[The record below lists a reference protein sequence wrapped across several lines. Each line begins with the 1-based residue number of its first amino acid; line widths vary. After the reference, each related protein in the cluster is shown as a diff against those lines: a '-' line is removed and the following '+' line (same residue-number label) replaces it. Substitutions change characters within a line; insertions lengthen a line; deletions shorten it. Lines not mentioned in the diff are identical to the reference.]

1 MKTNTRI
8 TGAILL
14 TILLGGCATT
24 EIVGEIPQPPSQ
36 LKAAH
41 IMVCRKRVFVG
52 DGSATIISVDG
63 NSVLRSGPGVCF
75 SAALAPGR
83 HTISVLGRSWA
94 GPEMGKKTF
103 NISAESTFYFT
114 VKNEEIE
121 KVDRSDIDNLL
132 HSNYKVVD
140 VQK

>member
-1 MKTNTRI
+1 M
-8 TGAILL
+8 GAVFL

-24 EIVGEIPQPPSQ
+24 EIVGQIPQPPSQ
-36 LKAAH
+36 MKAAH

-52 DGSATIISVDG
+52 DGVATIISVDG

-75 SAALAPGR
+75 SADLAPGR
-83 HTISVLGRSWA
+83 HTISVFGRSWA
-94 GPEMGKKTF
+94 GPDMGKKTF
-103 NISAESTFYFT
+103 NIPAGGTLYFT

-121 KVDRSDIDNLL
+121 NVDRSYIDNLL
-132 HSNYKVVD
+132 RSNYKVVD